1 MPRVKAGEMSLN
13 EIRNIAR
20 QHNKVSTIK
29 GIDTLS
35 RKALI
40 EEISKMG
47 YNIDHENK
55 KIVKNKLNRK
65 VNKEISVSAEGE
77 RKPQKRTKKKALIAG
92 GEKPPMV
99 KKTTKKGNARKGQPV
114 GSRLAFDDTKQ
125 EADKKKKKPPPIK
138 PALEKQRK
146 KKEELANKRKA
157 LASGSYGKK

>member
-40 EEISKMG
+40 EEISNMG

-55 KIVKNKLNRK
+55 RIVKNKMNRK
-65 VNKEISVSAEGE
+65 VNKEISVSTEGE
-77 RKPQKRTKKKALIAG
+77 RKPQKRTKKKMLKEG
-92 GEKPPMV
+92 GDAPVMTKP
-99 KKTTKKGNARKGQPV
+99 KAKA
-114 GSRLAFDDTKQ
+114 
-125 EADKKKKKPPPIK
+125 KPPPIK
-138 PALEKQRK
+138 PALEKQKK
-146 KKEELANKRKA
+146 KKEEKEKKRKA
-157 LASGSYGKK
+157 LASGYSS

>member
-1 MPRVKAGEMSLN
+1 MPRVKAGEMSLD

-40 EEISKMG
+40 SEIERMG

-55 KIVKNKLNRK
+55 KIVKNKMNRK
-65 VNKEISVSAEGE
+65 VNKEISVSKEGE
-77 RKPQKRTKKKALIAG
+77 RKPQKRTKKKMLKEG
-92 GEKPPMV
+92 GDAPVMTKP
-99 KKTTKKGNARKGQPV
+99 
-114 GSRLAFDDTKQ
+114 KQ
-125 EADKKKKKPPPIK
+125 KAKPPPIK

-146 KKEELANKRKA
+146 KKEELEKKRKA
-157 LASGSYGKK
+157 LASGSSYGKK